1 MNAETATETTTG
13 HPLQSLDIP
22 EVQSEPSA
30 PAAVPI
36 VNASDRDRRAPLSD
50 WFKRPEHSDDQIALI
65 NRNYEEAKAAHV
77 DATEK
82 LERLNG
88 EVRRF
93 TEALDAP
100 KEFEPIVAAA
110 QAAEVRAR
118 VLDGGI
124 AADEALRVLK
134 AAQKRFDAAINAAR
148 EAEIVLP
155 DVQAMVVEQTRV
167 VDQKKQS
174 RWRAEEALGDASAAR
189 VMHRGVRT
197 QLTNLLLS
205 VGSLQKLADEFGCA
219 LPLEIKLEHPES
231 GGWFKPRDINPEA

>member
-1 MNAETATETTTG
+1 MSTTTDQ
-13 HPLQSLDIP
+13 PQDNP
-22 EVQSEPSA
+22 EPQAQIDPPEQ
-30 PAAVPI
+30 AAIAV
-36 VNASDRDRRAPLSD
+36 DQRDRRTPLSD
-50 WFKRPEHSDDQIALI
+50 WFKRPEPTDEQLATL
-65 NRNYEEAKAAHV
+65 NRSYEEAKAAHV
-77 DATEK
+77 DAKDK

-93 TEALDAP
+93 TEALNVP
-100 KEFEPIVAAA
+100 YELESIVSSA

-134 AAQKRFDAAINAAR
+134 VAQKRFDAAITAAR

-155 DVQAMVVEQTRV
+155 DLQAMAVEQSKV

-189 VMHRGVRT
+189 VMHRGVRKH
-197 QLTNLLLS
+197 LTNLLLS

-219 LPLEIKLEHPES
+219 LPLEIKLEHPDS
-231 GGWFKPRDINPEA
+231 GGWFKPHEINPEA